1 MHGACIDCHL
11 CLDIVPYNLGGV
23 LVRRLVFAPGAEGI
37 GDGDAAKIR
46 LYVDNISFRNAHFVP
61 SHNTKYV
68 ALGLGA
74 NVLCDEVGIFLWVL
88 LFFPARSFQ
97 GRVRFLKGTH
107 LIGEVRKFDLEVYA
121 TKRTHRY
128 DMNPSNKIITLDGNI
143 GVGKSTFLE
152 LVRAQCPEVLVVQE
166 PVDMWANLKN
176 EKGESLLELFYKD
189 KRRWSYTFQNAAVLT
204 RVQFLKEALAAAEPG
219 KIILTERSVLTDRHV
234 FAALLRDQGYMDDLE
249 GSLYDMWFDTFAKD
263 LPVAG
268 IVYITTSPTVAAERI
283 QRRGRDGEQGMDLAY
298 LNALN
303 RQHQAW
309 ISTTSLPVLEL
320 STEDDV
326 DVNQSVEAL
335 KEFFKVLA

>member
-1 MHGACIDCHL
+1 
-11 CLDIVPYNLGGV
+11 
-23 LVRRLVFAPGAEGI
+23 
-37 GDGDAAKIR
+37 
-46 LYVDNISFRNAHFVP
+46 
-61 SHNTKYV
+61 
-68 ALGLGA
+68 
-74 NVLCDEVGIFLWVL
+74 
-88 LFFPARSFQ
+88 
-97 GRVRFLKGTH
+97 
-107 LIGEVRKFDLEVYA
+107 
-121 TKRTHRY
+121 
-128 DMNPSNKIITLDGNI
+128 MNPSNKIITLDGNI